1 MKKFFNF
8 FGILL
13 ICSVMFFLGYRL
25 SNVDNFNTKVNNYT
39 AIATN
44 GFVENSL
51 TGIIAKP
58 IFGVLEG
65 ERKTYGQIWIREVN
79 NLTEIRLKINEIP
92 LKMTKNSTKEN
103 RETPNNFSLQIA
115 KKCCGGL
122 DYDYGKSL
130 GSLRLET
137 ENGKGNIDFS
147 TNLDFKLSAGGFDKI
162 VLTNELPNFY
172 QVIKEDLRDWPK
184 NATEKPAP
192 YFWINL

>member
-1 MKKFFNF
+1 MKKFVNF
-8 FGILL
+8 FGILV
-13 ICSVMFFLGYRL
+13 ICSLMFFLGYRL
-25 SNVDNFNTKVNNYT
+25 ASVDNFNNKPNNYT

-51 TGIIAKP
+51 TPITIRP

-79 NLTEIRLKINEIP
+79 NVTEIRLKINEIP
-92 LKMTKNSTKEN
+92 LKMTKNSTKET
-103 RETPNNFSLQIA
+103 RETPNTFDLQIA

-122 DYDYGKSL
+122 DYDYGKNL
-130 GSLRLET
+130 GRVKMEI

-147 TNLDFKLSAGGFDKI
+147 TNFDFKLSVGGFDKI
-162 VLTNELPNFY
+162 ILNNELPNFY